1 MKRTHKLILVL
12 LIMYF
17 TLAHVTY
24 RLEISSLMNRSA
36 QMEALLLQQ
45 AQQQQQILAN
55 QEKSMAPGNKQSVQ
69 PWHPDTDDIPDL
81 V

>member
-1 MKRTHKLILVL
+1 MKKIHKLILVL
-12 LIMYF
+12 LAVYLC
-17 TLAHVTY
+17 LAHVTS
-24 RLEISSLMNRSA
+24 RLEMSSLQDRSA
-36 QMEALLLQQ
+36 QMEALLLHQ

-55 QEKSMAPGNKQSVQ
+55 QEKSMSNGQGAQ